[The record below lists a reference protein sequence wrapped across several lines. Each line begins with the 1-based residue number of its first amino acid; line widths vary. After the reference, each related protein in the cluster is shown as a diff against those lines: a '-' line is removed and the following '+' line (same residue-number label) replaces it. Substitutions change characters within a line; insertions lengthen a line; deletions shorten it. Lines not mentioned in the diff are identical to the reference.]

1 MNKIY
6 SHSKLNKEGEIF
18 GSKELKLHIKG
29 VKEKALNHFSENL
42 GFEYSNE
49 ELKELLS
56 IIVDF
61 HDLGKYT
68 MYFQNYLL
76 QNDPIDLL
84 LKQHAQIGGFIAYNS
99 LTLKDEKK
107 ALLALY
113 IIFLHHSQLISFQEL
128 IQKFNSHSKEII
140 NRQISD
146 LESIISAVGR
156 ELQRDNLKSFLIY
169 PEVSKLRRGFKHWG
183 KKYSSIQDYFLINYL
198 FSLLIESDKLDA
210 SDTFSYP
217 LKKIDT
223 AAVDKRFGNP
233 LKTEKEVSELSNNEL
248 RNYCRATV
256 VSNLNDQDILK
267 HYIFTLTAPTG
278 IGKTMTALDFI
289 LKLKGKIEYELG
301 VDSRII
307 YGLPFINIIEQSL
320 SEYQKTIVDQN
331 VKILGHYQYANIF
344 GDKDEGLNDDGAE
357 KNYHQK
363 IMELDTW
370 QADIVITSFVQF
382 FETLIGNRNKLLKKF
397 NHFANAIIVLD
408 EVQTLRLDQ
417 MPLIG
422 AALFYLSKYLKSRII
437 LMTATRPKIFEL
449 AEKEILNGIKI
460 KPRELLTNFED
471 VFTVF
476 KRTAIFPLLEYLE
489 ADKEERTQEFINTI
503 FSKKWSCEK
512 SCLLVCNTVNRSI
525 DLYDKVI
532 NFLADKR
539 LNNPAYYLSTN
550 IIPADRMGKIEA
562 IRVDIKNNKAPI
574 LVATQVV
581 EAGVDLDFDMG
592 FRDIGPIDSIIQVA
606 GRINRN
612 NDQNRLSS
620 PLYIV
625 DFDKQTTEF
634 IYGKLT
640 YVQAYKALSK
650 QQKFDE
656 PEYLKL
662 VNEYFDKIA
671 ITSSFSNSRKYFE
684 SMQKLRYTSDIKEE
698 FPIEDFRIIE
708 QSDSYKAVFIE
719 KDEEA
724 TKVRE
729 MYLLKILDDI
739 DKEEFDRNWKLKFQQ
754 HIISIPNYLTDDLD
768 KINEYEDNIL
778 VVRKEDLLNRYNLI
792 TGFNRKSKS
801 SNTTFV
807 F

>member
-1 MNKIY
+1 M
-6 SHSKLNKEGEIF
+6 GEVF

-29 VKEKALNHFSENL
+29 VKEKALYHFSENL
-42 GFEYSNE
+42 GFEYSDE

-68 MYFQNYLL
+68 TFFQNYIL
-76 QNDPIDLL
+76 QNEPIDHL
-84 LKQHAQIGGFIAYNS
+84 LKQHAQIGGYVAYNS
-99 LTLKDEKK
+99 LNSKDEKQ

-113 IIFLHHSQLISFQEL
+113 VIFLHHSQLISFQEL
-128 IQKFNSHSKEII
+128 NQKFNNHSEKII

-146 LESIISAVGR
+146 LKNNISVIEK
-156 ELQRDNLKSFLIY
+156 ELQLDDLKSLLIY
-169 PEVSKLRRGFKHWG
+169 SEERKLRRGFKHWS

-198 FSLLIESDKLDA
+198 FSLLIEGDKLDA
-210 SDTFSYP
+210 SDTIVYK
-217 LKKIDT
+217 LKSIKPSS
-223 AAVDKRFGNP
+223 VDDRFGKPDFQQKN
-233 LKTEKEVSELSNNEL
+233 LSELDNNEL
-248 RNYCRATV
+248 RNFCRAV
-256 VSNLNDQDILK
+256 VISNLEQPNILE
-267 HYIFTLTAPTG
+267 HFIFTLTAPTG
-278 IGKTMTALDFI
+278 IGKTMTALDFT
-289 LKLKGKIEYELG
+289 LKLKDKIKYELG
-301 VDSRII
+301 IDSRVI

-320 SEYQKTIVDQN
+320 SEYQKTLENQN
-331 VKILGHYQYANIF
+331 VKILGHYQYANVF

-382 FETLIGNRNKLLKKF
+382 FETLISNRNKLLKKF

-449 AEKEILNGIKI
+449 AEKEILNNIKI

-471 VFTVF
+471 VFAVF

-503 FSKKWSCEK
+503 FSKKWSNAK

-525 DLYDKVI
+525 DLYDEII
-532 NFLADKR
+532 NFLADKQ
-539 LNNPAYYLSTN
+539 LKNPVYYLSTN

-562 IRVDIKNNKAPI
+562 IRVDIENNKAPI

-612 NDQNRLSS
+612 NDQNRLLS

-625 DFDKQTTEF
+625 DFDKKTTEF

-640 YVQAYKALSK
+640 YIQAYKALKK

-662 VNEYFDKIA
+662 VNEYFDGIA
-671 ITSSFSNSRKYFE
+671 STSSFSSARKYFE
-684 SMQKLRYTSDIKEE
+684 SMQSLRYTSDIKEE
-698 FPIEDFRIIE
+698 FPVGNFRIIE
-708 QSDSYKAVFIE
+708 QSDKYNAVFVE

-724 TKVRE
+724 TKIKE
-729 MYLLKILDDI
+729 MYLLKILNEI
-739 DKEEFDRNWKLKFQQ
+739 DKEEFDKNWKLKFQQ
-754 HIISIPNYLTDDLD
+754 HIISIPKYLTDDLD

-778 VVRKEDLLNRYNLI
+778 VVSKEDLSKRYNLK
-792 TGFNRKSKS
+792 TGFNRKPES